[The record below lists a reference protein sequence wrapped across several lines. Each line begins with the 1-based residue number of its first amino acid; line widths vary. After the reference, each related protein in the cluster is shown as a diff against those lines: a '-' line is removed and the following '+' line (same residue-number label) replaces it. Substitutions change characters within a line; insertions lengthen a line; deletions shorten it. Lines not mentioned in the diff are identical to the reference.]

1 MDCRGR
7 ERAGL
12 LLLKTTFLFFPFV
25 RGETV
30 AVFPF
35 LFRFAGFFLLSRF
48 SERGATGARL
58 PSTRVPITWEVP
70 FVVVARGRR

>member
-12 LLLKTTFLFFPFV
+12 LLLKTAFLFFPFV

-30 AVFPF
+30 AVFSFFPF
-35 LFRFAGFFLLSRF
+35 ARFYFARF
-48 SERGATGARL
+48 SEREATGARL
-58 PSTRVPITWEVP
+58 PPTRVPITWEVP